1 MKEYISYSFI
11 IPVFNSEDSLVE
23 LHHRICTV
31 FNEVNFEII
40 FIDDNSSD
48 HSWDTILRISLEDKR
63 VHGYKL
69 SKNFGQHNALLSGIK
84 KASGNITITLDDD
97 LQHPPEC
104 IPILLEKL
112 NKGFD
117 LVYGPPIY
125 EKHGF
130 LRDFS
135 SRTYKAILQTL
146 IEGISVRKISS
157 LRVFKTKLR
166 DAFYNFDAPSVFI
179 DHLLTWS
186 TSNIS
191 YVEVNHEERKHGE
204 SGYSLRKLIIHA
216 LNLSVSFSTRPL
228 KITSALGFLM
238 SIFGV
243 SIIIYIA
250 IQWIVVGSV
259 VPGFFFLASI
269 IALFS
274 GTQLIAIG
282 IIGEYIGRIFRKSIN
297 EPSFIISESTKNDN
311 KKKINA
317 T

>member
-11 IPVFNSEDSLVE
+11 VPVFNSEDSLVE
-23 LHHRICTV
+23 LHHRICAV
-31 FNEVNFEII
+31 FSDVNFEII
-40 FIDDNSSD
+40 FIDDNSAD
-48 HSWDTILRISLEDKR
+48 NSWGIILNLSSKDRR
-63 VHGYKL
+63 VHGYRL
-69 SKNFGQHNALLSGIK
+69 SKNFGQHNALLSGIR
-84 KASGNITITLDDD
+84 KANGKIIITLDDD

-104 IPILLEKL
+104 IPILVDKL
-112 NKGFD
+112 NEGFD
-117 LVYGPPIY
+117 LVYGPPIS
-125 EKHGF
+125 ERHGF

-146 IEGISVRKISS
+146 IKGIAVRKISS

-166 DAFYNFDAPSVFI
+166 DAFYNFDASSVFI

-186 TSNIS
+186 TSKIS

-204 SGYSLRKLIIHA
+204 SGYSLAKLVVHA

-228 KITSALGFLM
+228 KVTSALGFLM
-238 SIFGV
+238 AIFGV
-243 SIIIYIA
+243 SIIIYIL
-250 IQWIVVGSV
+250 IKWIIEGSV

-297 EPSFIISESTKNDN
+297 EPSFVIRESTQN
-311 KKKINA
+311 KIN
-317 T
+317 TT